1 MTSASGGSRG
11 RGNDASGGDFARS
24 AGFAAAKGAGL
35 IAAAVIAGIVL
46 LQVVDDGSSGP
57 VSANDDDTPADTTTT
72 SEPVDTSPT
81 TGGNDT
87 PERAHEEVRVLVLNG
102 GAPSGSAG
110 NMSDQLRA
118 VGYVNQPVQAGDDD
132 QDREGNAVM
141 CNEGFDREA
150 ETLAIAVGPGTQIV
164 PMREPPPPDSDQ
176 ADCVVIV
183 GAPTT

>member
-11 RGNDASGGDFARS
+11 RGNDAGGDFARS

-57 VSANDDDTPADTTTT
+57 VSADDDGTPASTTTT
-72 SEPVDTSPT
+72 IGPDDTSPT
-81 TGGNDT
+81 TTGGSDT
-87 PERAHEEVRVLVLNG
+87 PERAAEEVRVLVLNG

-110 NMSDQLRA
+110 NMSEQLRS

-164 PMREPPPPDSDQ
+164 PVREPPPPDSDQ